1 MNNLVFIVNR
11 ILSLVTVAGDI
22 LILLFIIFFLLKKL
36 SLIKLLSRYSFH
48 FALIVSLI
56 ATLGSLFYSE
66 IAKFEPC
73 RLCWYQRI
81 IMYPQVILISLAI
94 IKKDR
99 HLADYLMALSAVG
112 VLISSYHYYLQ
123 RGGQSI
129 FPCSVV
135 GYSASC
141 STRFIMEFGY
151 ITIPMMALTAFILII
166 ILMVISKIK
175 PSPRIIKSSRV

>member
-81 IMYPQVILISLAI
+81 IMYPQVILIALSLLRR
-94 IKKDR
+94 DR
-99 HLADYLMALSAVG
+99 NLSDYLIALSLIG
-112 VLISSYHYYLQ
+112 VIISSYHYYLQ
-123 RGGQSI
+123 QGGQSL

-135 GYSASC
+135 GFSA
-141 STRFIMEFGY
+141 
-151 ITIPMMALTAFILII
+151 
-166 ILMVISKIK
+166 
-175 PSPRIIKSSRV
+175 